1 MAERQ
6 HVLHTVDEGGG
17 GDARGG
23 VLRRN
28 RKQTGIEGVFGS
40 VEEAQSF
47 GQHACTNPMGPLLES
62 VILIFTLR
70 VFTKEEECAVAG
82 KKAWIKIVERALKM
96 RPSGNCLRKGS
107 LEKLFTWMEGAR
119 MGGLDL
125 VTEGKAEMMDYLRE
139 TVGLTADE
147 VAYLWKMVF
156 NTIFMC
162 AASSARTSFA
172 QVHTP
177 SARDMLN
184 YSLVKGAG
192 ELVAATNGTVTQ
204 DLTFDQLIARA
215 LKLKQMGKIKD
226 FGL

>member
-1 MAERQ
+1 M
-6 HVLHTVDEGGG
+6 
-17 GDARGG
+17 
-23 VLRRN
+23 
-28 RKQTGIEGVFGS
+28 
-40 VEEAQSF
+40 
-47 GQHACTNPMGPLLES
+47 
-62 VILIFTLR
+62 
-70 VFTKEEECAVAG
+70 
-82 KKAWIKIVERALKM
+82 
-96 RPSGNCLRKGS
+96 
-107 LEKLFTWMEGAR
+107 
-119 MGGLDL
+119 
-125 VTEGKAEMMDYLRE
+125 
-139 TVGLTADE
+139 TADE

-184 YSLVKGAG
+184 YSLVKWAG

-226 FGL
+226 FGV